1 MTESDYSLMKTPQKP
16 LISVSKR
23 GQYAIKCTDWSEW
36 AYLLQSM
43 HRGLIKSAMLPPT
56 PPHKS
61 TRTNSQ
67 TRNRLSS
74 LFTHLHLHTGL
85 LHKREQLDIDHTFL
99 PEEGIPVPSFDL
111 EPKSILNKSFVV
123 CCFLKGTGKLI
134 HQKVDVLIYKIFS
147 HTGFHLI
154 WKLHQE
160 IHSCIFH
167 SLTCQCVYSCR
178 CPSLS
183 PSPMCVYMCTWYQV
197 CDGVIIQSSWQVK
210 SPWKHCYWRR
220 DTGFSCEHT
229 HSPWDIR

>member
-43 HRGLIKSAMLPPT
+43 HRGLIKSAMLP

-123 CCFLKGTGKLI
+123 CCFLKGTGFRKLPSWCI
-134 HQKVDVLIYKIFS
+134 NLQNLQSHWFS
-147 HTGFHLI
+147 FDMKTSPGNPQ
-154 WKLHQE
+154 LHFLLFDLSVCLFLQMPFFVSE
-160 IHSCIFH
+160 PNV
-167 SLTCQCVYSCR
+167 CVYVHMIS
-178 CPSLS
+178 SLWWGYHS
-183 PSPMCVYMCTWYQV
+183 VLL
-197 CDGVIIQSSWQVK
+197 
-210 SPWKHCYWRR
+210 
-220 DTGFSCEHT
+220 TG
-229 HSPWDIR
+229 